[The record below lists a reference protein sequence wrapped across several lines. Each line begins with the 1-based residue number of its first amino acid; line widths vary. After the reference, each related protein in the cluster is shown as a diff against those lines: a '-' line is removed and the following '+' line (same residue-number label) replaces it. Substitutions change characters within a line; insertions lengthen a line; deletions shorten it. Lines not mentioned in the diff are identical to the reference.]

1 MASAPPLSNH
11 ARGVGPMTINGFRLG
26 APDVAYIGAG
36 VTVKGAIVVP
46 DSIIVDGVVEG
57 DVTARS
63 IRIGPAG
70 AIKGK
75 VVSTDID
82 ISGVL
87 DERADVKEF
96 LLVRSSGRVEGHVNC
111 GDVQVE
117 RGAVLAGGIFSVYS
131 AAAEVKPVND
141 NRPANAAGFDAAAAI
156 DQRTKIDAAE

>member
-1 MASAPPLSNH
+1 MS
-11 ARGVGPMTINGFRLG
+11 TTGFRLG

-82 ISGVL
+82 VSGTL
-87 DERADVKEF
+87 AEKADINEF
-96 LLVRSSGRVEGHVNC
+96 LLVRSRPGGRPR
-111 GDVQVE
+111 QL
-117 RGAVLAGGIFSVYS
+117 RRRASRAG
-131 AAAEVKPVND
+131 
-141 NRPANAAGFDAAAAI
+141 
-156 DQRTKIDAAE
+156 

>member
-1 MASAPPLSNH
+1 
-11 ARGVGPMTINGFRLG
+11 MTINGFRLG
-26 APDVAYIGAG
+26 APDIRLYRCRRDGEGSHRGARRHYCRRRG
-36 VTVKGAIVVP
+36 GGRCDRPIDP
-46 DSIIVDGVVEG
+46 HRPS
-57 DVTARS
+57 
-63 IRIGPAG
+63 G

-82 ISGVL
+82 VSGTL
-87 DERADVKEF
+87 AEKADIKEF

>member
-1 MASAPPLSNH
+1 
-11 ARGVGPMTINGFRLG
+11 MTINRFRLG
-26 APDVAYIGAG
+26 APEIAYIGAG

-46 DSIIVDGVVEG
+46 DAIIVDGVVEG
-57 DVTARS
+57 DVTAQS
-63 IRIGPAG
+63 IRIGPSG

-75 VVSTDID
+75 VVSTDSTLAEKAD
-82 ISGVL
+82 I
-87 DERADVKEF
+87 KEF

>member
-1 MASAPPLSNH
+1 
-11 ARGVGPMTINGFRLG
+11 
-26 APDVAYIGAG
+26 
-36 VTVKGAIVVP
+36 VP
-46 DSIIVDGVVEG
+46 DAIIVDGVVEG
-57 DVTARS
+57 DVTAQS
-63 IRIGPAG
+63 IRIGPSG

-82 ISGVL
+82 VSGTL
-87 DERADVKEF
+87 AEKADIKEF

-141 NRPANAAGFDAAAAI
+141 NQPANAPELDAPAAS
-156 DQRTKIDAAE
+156 DQRPKIDAAEEALAAGGLLAKSPLIRASELAAASPGESVRRARAKFARPR